1 MGQRKREQDDNQN
14 ISDISNADQR
24 PENEAAAADDD
35 DDDDVKK
42 KLLLQKIKL
51 SGNFHTYREMKLK
64 QLQSKRSDDTEPAAS
79 TTDDGG
85 GQSNSKDESWNHF
98 ITPLKPSLLP
108 TTSSNRSRSSNSSE
122 TKSTIKEETTTQ
134 IKSVFSD
141 LERTQ
146 TIDRFGHIFMN
157 QMGNV
162 MTSGKL
168 ASAWGDD
175 GSSKSSTNNSL
186 SMFSWLFV
194 DYSPDAATKKRE
206 TTSQP
211 TTIVNP
217 KDYAAERR
225 MITPHLTPFV
235 WGTTCVAVTLCS
247 LRLGRWYQGRTL
259 GRAASSSS
267 LYNRSNYTTTSA
279 AAMERNRLHDLRSN
293 KSSQSYGQYNDNMN
307 MGNHPSSYQN
317 QKNALLS
324 NLSTLP
330 VDLAI
335 SLLVGI
341 STSIFLTRPEDL
353 LHDVSKAPLLQG
365 KSVLREELCPSF
377 TQEMDRINRGY
388 HTYTPSGKDAVEKQ
402 VVPFQDLW
410 KDENI
415 GDFATL
421 KAIRDFVANCHSA
434 ENAGMDEE
442 K

>member
-1 MGQRKREQDDNQN
+1 MGQKGHEEDQDTTE
-14 ISDISNADQR
+14 IGNADQS
-24 PENEAAAADDD
+24 PINEDDAA
-35 DDDDVKK
+35 KQK
-42 KLLLQKIKL
+42 LLQKIQL
-51 SGNFHTYREMKLK
+51 SGGNFRNYREMKLK
-64 QLQSKRSDDTEPAAS
+64 QMQAKRRSSDDAGHESNA
-79 TTDDGG
+79 DDND
-85 GQSNSKDESWNHF
+85 GQNSQQDENWNHF
-98 ITPLKPSLLP
+98 LTPLKPVSLP
-108 TTSSNRSRSSNSSE
+108 TPSSSSNGSSQTSSTTMNEE
-122 TKSTIKEETTTQ
+122 TKQ
-134 IKSVFSD
+134 KSVFSD

-168 ASAWGDD
+168 TTAWGG
-175 GSSKSSTNNSL
+175 GSSNTSNNSS

-194 DYSPDAATKKRE
+194 DYSPEATKQEKT
-206 TTSQP
+206 TTSQ
-211 TTIVNP
+211 TTIINP
-217 KDYAAERR
+217 NDYAAERR

-235 WGTTCVAVTLCS
+235 WGTTYVAVTLCS

-259 GRAASSSS
+259 GRAAAAPSSSYHNK
-267 LYNRSNYTTTSA
+267 LNHTTTTSA
-279 AAMERNRLHDLRSN
+279 SVMERSRLQDLRSS
-293 KSSQSYGQYNDNMN
+293 KPSQSYGHYSDNMN

-353 LHDVSKAPLLQG
+353 LQDVSKAPLLPG

-377 TQEMDRINRGY
+377 SREMEQVNQGY
-388 HTYTPSGKDAVEKQ
+388 HAYTPSSGNGVEEKQ
-402 VVPFQDLW
+402 VVVPFQELW

-415 GDFATL
+415 GDFASL
-421 KAIRDFVANCHSA
+421 NAIRDFVSNCHRA
-434 ENAGMDEE
+434 ENADKDEE
-442 K
+442 Q

>member
-1 MGQRKREQDDNQN
+1 MGQKRQEEEQDH
-14 ISDISNADQR
+14 DIEITKNVDKS
-24 PENEAAAADDD
+24 PINEDDAA
-35 DDDDVKK
+35 KQK
-42 KLLLQKIKL
+42 LLQKIKL
-51 SGNFHTYREMKLK
+51 SGGNFRNYREMKLK
-64 QLQSKRSDDTEPAAS
+64 QLPSNRSDDTGHESSAN
-79 TTDDGG
+79 DN
-85 GQSNSKDESWNHF
+85 GQNGQDENWNHF
-98 ITPLKPSLLP
+98 LTPLKPISSP
-108 TTSSNRSRSSNSSE
+108 TPSSSSSSSSSSNGRSQTN
-122 TKSTIKEETTTQ
+122 STITKEETKQ
-134 IKSVFSD
+134 KSVFSD

-168 ASAWGDD
+168 TSAWGG
-175 GSSKSSTNNSL
+175 GSNTSNSSSS

-194 DYSPDAATKKRE
+194 DYSPKATKQGE
-206 TTSQP
+206 TTTSSSQ
-211 TTIVNP
+211 TAIINP
-217 KDYAAERR
+217 NDYAAERR

-235 WGTTCVAVTLCS
+235 WGTTYVAVTLVS
-247 LRLGRWYQGRTL
+247 MRLGRWYQGRSL
-259 GRAASSSS
+259 GGAAASSSS
-267 LYNRSNYTTTSA
+267 HHNRSIHTTTTSA
-279 AAMERNRLHDLRSN
+279 AAMERNRLQDLRSS
-293 KSSQSYGQYNDNMN
+293 KPSQSYGHYGDNLN

-353 LHDVSKAPLLQG
+353 LEDAAKAPLLPG

-377 TQEMDRINRGY
+377 TREMERINQGY
-388 HTYTPSGKDAVEKQ
+388 HTYTTSSRNGVDEKQ
-402 VVPFQDLW
+402 VVSFQDLW

-415 GDFATL
+415 GDFASM
-421 KAIRDFVANCHSA
+421 KAIRDFVANCHRAESA
-434 ENAGMDEE
+434 DKDEE